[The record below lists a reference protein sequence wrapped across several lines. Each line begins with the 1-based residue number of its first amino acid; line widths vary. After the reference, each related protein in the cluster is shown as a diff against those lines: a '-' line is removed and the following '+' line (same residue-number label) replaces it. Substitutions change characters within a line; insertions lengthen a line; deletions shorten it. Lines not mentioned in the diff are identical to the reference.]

1 MQGTKHLI
9 NCNCILPH
17 LKGEKNPI
25 FHSFPVFSTI
35 GDDGEVIEKIAQCN
49 NCGSIHKVVD
59 ICRSEILPKENH
71 SSVITE
77 QDISLM
83 IPTELS
89 GILSAYQCD
98 ISSWEHAHFIYS
110 NSDWGQSIVLSR
122 KFEDGSHNGKRLV
135 ISGPSQFK
143 IEPYTYSEVF

>member
-1 MQGTKHLI
+1 M
-9 NCNCILPH
+9 
-17 LKGEKNPI
+17 
-25 FHSFPVFSTI
+25 
-35 GDDGEVIEKIAQCN
+35 
-49 NCGSIHKVVD
+49 
-59 ICRSEILPKENH
+59 
-71 SSVITE
+71 ITE

-110 NSDWGQSIVLSR
+110 NRDWGQSIVLSR